1 MSHVPDLS
9 VLLHRSNLGLG
20 ILYRICSGILS
31 GICAGILDR
40 LWLDILYRLW
50 LGILSGLRGRHV
62 GPCIFAGRP
71 SLELT

>member
-50 LGILSGLRGRHV
+50 LGILSGVLLIGVATLWVMANIGR
-62 GPCIFAGRP
+62 R
-71 SLELT
+71 